1 MYDQTIVETIEYHL
15 SMLAD
20 KSCMQR
26 YVWAILQAVEPWDVV
41 LDIGSGTGI
50 LGGIAGELGIREAI
64 VSTVA

>member
-1 MYDQTIVETIEYHL
+1 
-15 SMLAD
+15 
-20 KSCMQR
+20 MQR